1 MNKETMTQHDFSIPQ
16 KQSASGIIVLFINS
30 LQKTIR
36 AIFIPILLI
45 IIKSKDSGNLAMI
58 IITGSILLVV
68 ILAVLTYIRYQ
79 KFSFF
84 LDEEKQEFVI
94 NEGIFNKSTLSI
106 QLNKIQQVN
115 INQSLLQQIAGVYTL
130 EIDTAGSEK
139 KEANIKAIDHVTAL
153 ELKQRLLSAAS
164 VQERP
169 ASELDTSGQSNI
181 VPAPFLNLS
190 LPTLLKVGI
199 TTNYGASF
207 VLLGGFVLGLIQL
220 FKDYTSAFEIEDNKI
235 EQVLNRGF
243 SFFSICILILFAIL
257 LVLTTNVT
265 RTLIKYFNFQIARQ
279 KNALAISSG
288 LFTRKNVLLKPNKV
302 QLFAYSQNFFQKRF
316 NLLNIKIK
324 QATYETADKEEHK
337 KTDIEIP
344 GCDTTERDE
353 ILKMIYQQI
362 PPAGIKL
369 LPNYRF
375 IFLQVMLWVVIP
387 VLIFLSTSLFFHPA
401 LRQYLILTI
410 PYIIVASTMLY
421 FEFKRH
427 RLYVNEDFIIK
438 RSGIWDVEHEIIEPH
453 KIQAITVKQYFWHK
467 KADVGHLILH
477 TAAGLIHF
485 KYGNYTKINHLVNFW
500 TYKIESTQKDWN

>member
-1 MNKETMTQHDFSIPQ
+1 MDKETVILHDFSVPQ
-16 KQSASGIIVLFINS
+16 KQSASGIIVLFVNN
-30 LQKTIR
+30 LQKTVR

-45 IIKSKDSGNLAMI
+45 IIKSKDSGNLATI

-68 ILAVLTYIRYQ
+68 ILAVVTYLRYQ

-106 QLNKIQQVN
+106 QLGKIQQVN
-115 INQSLLQQIAGVYTL
+115 INQSLLQQIVGVYSL

-139 KEANIKAIDHVTAL
+139 KEANIKAIDHVTAI
-153 ELKQRLLSAAS
+153 ELKQRLLSAVS
-164 VQERP
+164 VYDGLSPEIGRP
-169 ASELDTSGQSNI
+169 AHPD
-181 VPAPFLNLS
+181 VMAPFLNLS
-190 LPTLLKVGI
+190 IPTLLKVGV

-207 VLLGGFVLGLIQL
+207 VLLGGFILGLIQL
-220 FKDYTSAFEIEDNKI
+220 FKDYTSAFEIENSKI
-235 EQVLNRGF
+235 DQVLNRGF
-243 SFFSICILILFAIL
+243 SFFSMCVLIALALL
-257 LVLTTNVT
+257 LVLTTNVI
-265 RTLIKYFNFQIARQ
+265 RTLIKYFNFQIAKQ

-302 QLFAYSQNFFQKRF
+302 QLSAYSQNFFQKRF

-324 QATYETADKEEHK
+324 QATYETADKEENK

-344 GCDTTERDE
+344 GCDTNERDE
-353 ILKMIYQQI
+353 ILKMIYQQV
-362 PPAGIKL
+362 PATGIEL
-369 LPNYRF
+369 IPNYRF
-375 IFLQVMLWVVIP
+375 IFLQIMLWIVIP
-387 VLIFLSTSLFFHPA
+387 VLAFLSISLFFHPPF
-401 LRQYLILTI
+401 RQYLILII
-410 PYIIVASTMLY
+410 PYIPLVSTMLY

-453 KIQAITVKQYFWHK
+453 KIQAITAKQYFWHK

-485 KYGNYTKINHLVNFW
+485 KYGNYTKINRMVNFW
-500 TYKIESTQKDWN
+500 MFKIESTKKEWN

>member
-1 MNKETMTQHDFSIPQ
+1 MNKETTAQHDFSIPQ

-30 LQKTIR
+30 LQKTVR

-45 IIKSKDSGNLAMI
+45 IFKSKDSGNLATI

-68 ILAVLTYIRYQ
+68 ILAILTYIRYQ
-79 KFSFF
+79 RFSFF

-115 INQSLLQQIAGVYTL
+115 INQSLLQQLVGVYSV

-139 KEANIKAIDHVTAL
+139 KEASIKAVDHTTAI
-153 ELKQRLLSAAS
+153 ELKERLLSKEGLYEETLS
-164 VQERP
+164 
-169 ASELDTSGQSNI
+169 DTETGVKI
-181 VPAPFLNLS
+181 PVTATPFLSLS
-190 LPTLLKVGI
+190 IPTLLKVGI

-207 VLLGGFVLGLIQL
+207 VLLGGFILGLIQL
-220 FKDYTSAFEIEDNKI
+220 FKDYTSAFEIEDSQI
-235 EQVLNRGF
+235 DQVLNRGF
-243 SFFSICILILFAIL
+243 TFFSICVLIVLAL
-257 LVLTTNVT
+257 LIVLATNII
-265 RTLIKYFNFQIARQ
+265 RTLVKYFNFRISKQ

-302 QLFAYSQNFFQKRF
+302 QLSAYSQNYFQKKF
-316 NLLNIKIK
+316 DLLNIKIK
-324 QATYETADKEEHK
+324 QATYETANEEENK

-344 GCDTTERDE
+344 GCDVTERDE

-362 PPAGIKL
+362 PSAGITL

-375 IFLQVMLWVVIP
+375 VFLQIMRWIVLP
-387 VLIFLSTSLFFHPA
+387 ALIFLSIGLFFHPPF
-401 LRQYLILTI
+401 RQYFTLII
-410 PYIIVASTMLY
+410 PYVIVASTMIY

-427 RLYVNEDFIIK
+427 RLYLNEDFIIK
-438 RSGIWDVEHEIIEPH
+438 RSGIWDVTHEIIEPH
-453 KIQAITVKQYFWHK
+453 KIQAITAKQYFWHK
-467 KADVGHLILH
+467 KADIGHLILH

-485 KYGNYTKINHLVNFW
+485 KYGNYTTINQMINFW
-500 TYKIESTQKDWN
+500 TYKVESTKKGWN